1 MSTKNSQTNV
11 MSAQSLN
18 ALRDEASDSFRRDIP
33 AAVVE
38 TPADFGKAVLEYEY
52 ATNEFVGA
60 LVNKIVF
67 QIIQRKLFRNP
78 LGVLKRHDM
87 PLGWDGEEIHV
98 NPAQSLDYDGTQ
110 TGMERLLKPYK
121 PDVETAYY
129 RLNKQKEYPLTIN
142 YDQLRGAFTSYAA
155 LNNLVDYCVDSLYNA
170 ATIAEYQFTRELVSG
185 AVAGNRVKTV
195 TVAKPVD
202 RNTSEQFMDAL
213 RSFSMMFPFPSV
225 EYNGYRVMKP
235 NKPGRVT
242 WSEIEDQ
249 IIIIRA
255 DVASKV
261 GLTLLANVFNVDYA
275 NYMARQII
283 VDSFG
288 DDKTLAILAD
298 KNAFIIAEQV
308 RRFARFD
315 NAASLSY
322 QYFYHCWDLY
332 GFSPFQNAVALVTA

>member
-11 MSAQSLN
+11 MTPQALN
-18 ALRDEASDSFRRDIP
+18 AIRDEASDSFRRDVP
-33 AAVVE
+33 VAVAE
-38 TPADFGKAVLEYEY
+38 SPADFGKAVLTYEY
-52 ATNEFVGA
+52 ASNEFINA

-67 QIIQRKLFRNP
+67 SIVNRKLFKNP

-98 NPAQSLDYDGTQ
+98 NPVKPIDYRGDEE
-110 TGMERLLKPYK
+110 GMARLLKSYK
-121 PDVETAYY
+121 PDVASAFY

-142 YDQLRGAFTSYAA
+142 YDQLRGAFTSYGA
-155 LNNLVDYCVDSLYNA
+155 LNNLVDYCVDSIYNG
-170 ATIAEYQFTRELVSG
+170 ATIQEFAYTKELVSG
-185 AVAGNRVKTV
+185 AVAGNRVVTQ

-202 RNTSEQFMDAL
+202 RNTSEAFMDAL
-213 RSFSMMFPFPSV
+213 RGLSMIFPFPST
-225 EYNGYRVMKP
+225 EYNGYHVQEP
-235 NKPGRVT
+235 TKPGRVT
-242 WSEIEDQ
+242 WSEIGDQ

-275 NYMARQII
+275 NYLARQII

-298 KNAFIIAEQV
+298 KNAFIIAEQL

-315 NAASLSY
+315 NGASLSY